1 MSDTEVNN
9 MESYGD
15 EPRTRLFSERR
26 SEEGYMAEKMHNL
39 FRRRVGHISVLTKIY
54 NEISVT
60 RLRTITCGKCNV
72 GDILLRLNKFDKAW
86 CEFVDVHEQYLGLV
100 QNETDKQNACA
111 SHEEQS
117 KRKTKLDAL
126 TTEWRPSAKIK
137 SHSETGSRSAKS
149 KHSKS
154 MRSRSG
160 SSNSKASSISKK
172 REEMALARLKVEQLR
187 IRQQFDEIQEQEI
200 KRKKELA
207 NAEMEANMATVSYEI
222 YRAEEGSISG
232 NEERDEYFRESAFK
246 EMKEFREPVLTR
258 NEGNKPIFSVEM
270 ETIKKVPEVG
280 ESQYRAFRELGKNE
294 NLTSVELPAQYC
306 EQSSSHDRVAP
317 DSKDVRI

>member
-1 MSDTEVNN
+1 M
-9 MESYGD
+9 
-15 EPRTRLFSERR
+15 
-26 SEEGYMAEKMHNL
+26 K
-39 FRRRVGHISVLTKIY
+39 
-54 NEISVT
+54 
-60 RLRTITCGKCNV
+60 TCGKCNV

-111 SHEEQS
+111 SYEKQS
-117 KRKTKLDAL
+117 KRKTKPDAL
-126 TTEWRPSAKIK
+126 ATDWRQSAKIK

-187 IRQQFDEIQEQEI
+187 IRQQCEIQEQEI

-232 NEERDEYFRESAFK
+232 NEERDEYFMESAFK
-246 EMKEFREPVLTR
+246 EMKEFW
-258 NEGNKPIFSVEM
+258 
-270 ETIKKVPEVG
+270 
-280 ESQYRAFRELGKNE
+280 
-294 NLTSVELPAQYC
+294 
-306 EQSSSHDRVAP
+306 
-317 DSKDVRI
+317 

>member
-1 MSDTEVNN
+1 MAMNRVQE
-9 MESYGD
+9 
-15 EPRTRLFSERR
+15 RLFSERR

-39 FRRRVGHISVLTKIY
+39 FRRRAGHISVLTKIY
-54 NEISVT
+54 SEISE
-60 RLRTITCGKCNV
+60 LKTCGKCNV

-111 SHEEQS
+111 SYEKQS
-117 KRKTKLDAL
+117 KRKTKPDAL
-126 TTEWRPSAKIK
+126 ATDWRQSGKIK

-187 IRQQFDEIQEQEI
+187 IRQQCEIQEQEI

-232 NEERDEYFRESAFK
+232 NEERDEYFMESAFK
-246 EMKEFREPVLTR
+246 EMKEFW
-258 NEGNKPIFSVEM
+258 
-270 ETIKKVPEVG
+270 
-280 ESQYRAFRELGKNE
+280 
-294 NLTSVELPAQYC
+294 
-306 EQSSSHDRVAP
+306 
-317 DSKDVRI
+317 